1 VGTWGEPTSEET
13 VDLRKKRGLAHPRKD
28 KVADSVPVMSER
40 ISMKGIVGC
49 GRTADELPSQIREAR
64 MNVNAGPMAALLAMG
79 FAVQQLLELLTPI
92 LDVDNNPTFQRYK
105 KGILGASSLI
115 VGIIMAYSVPQL
127 RVLKI
132 LGVSSASA
140 PLDVFV
146 TGLMLS
152 AGTDGVN
159 SVLKLMKY
167 SKEDKKSTVA
177 AKEFGF
183 GGTGEKTANS
193 AMQRLNRI

>member
-1 VGTWGEPTSEET
+1 
-13 VDLRKKRGLAHPRKD
+13 
-28 KVADSVPVMSER
+28 
-40 ISMKGIVGC
+40 
-49 GRTADELPSQIREAR
+49 
-64 MNVNAGPMAALLAMG
+64 MAALIVTGL
-79 FAVQQLLELLTPI
+79 AVQQLLELLTSI
-92 LDVDNNPTFQRYK
+92 LDLDNNPTFQRYK

-115 VGIIMAYSVPQL
+115 IGIIMACSVPQL
-127 RVLKI
+127 QVLKV

-146 TGLMLS
+146 TGLVLS

-177 AKEFGF
+177 TKEFGF
-183 GGTGEKTANS
+183 DGTDDKTANS
-193 AMQRLNRI
+193 AMQRLDRI